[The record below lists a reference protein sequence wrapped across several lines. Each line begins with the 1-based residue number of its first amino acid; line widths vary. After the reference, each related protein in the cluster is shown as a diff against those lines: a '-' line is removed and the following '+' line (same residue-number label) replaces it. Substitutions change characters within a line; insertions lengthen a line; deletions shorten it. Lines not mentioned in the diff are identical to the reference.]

1 MLEDPDRTEKRRTL
15 QNVNL
20 ASSLYDRNWQQG
32 IFGLG
37 DLSSG
42 HCFTF
47 NQPTNNLIDDRTR
60 GFEVF
65 LHEKDQFWQGS
76 DMENIGQTKPI
87 DFEINNEFR
96 VTFLLVKSGKIN
108 RKEVP
113 CEVRRDQIQGQNSRV

>member
-1 MLEDPDRTEKRRTL
+1 MIVK
-15 QNVNL
+15 
-20 ASSLYDRNWQQG
+20 G
-32 IFGLG
+32 
-37 DLSSG
+37 
-42 HCFTF
+42 
-47 NQPTNNLIDDRTR
+47 QPSNNLIDDHTR